1 MSGVDFLDTNIL
13 VYSVDT
19 SSAVK
24 RETAQAIVIEALTS
38 QSAIV
43 SFQVVQEALQVIT
56 RRARTIANSKDAGS
70 FFDDILLPLWRVQP
84 SRELYRKALE
94 VQDKHRFAFYDSLVI
109 AAALLAGCRRLLT
122 EDFQHGQRIEGLR
135 IENPFRS

>member
-1 MSGVDFLDTNIL
+1 MNGVDFLDTNIL

-70 FFDDILLPLWRVQP
+70 FFDDILVPLWRVQP